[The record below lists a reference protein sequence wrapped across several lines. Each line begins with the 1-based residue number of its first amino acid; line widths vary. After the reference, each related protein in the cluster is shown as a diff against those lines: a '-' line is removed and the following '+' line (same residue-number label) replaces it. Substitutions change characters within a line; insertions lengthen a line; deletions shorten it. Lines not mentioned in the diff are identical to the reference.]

1 MSSRL
6 FNLSYKIKHFFDD
19 WHLDALIVFIPT
31 AGDIV
36 TAFLS
41 FPFIM
46 FCLFKVRSIALT
58 LAVLNNYMLD
68 MIIGLIPFGVGNI
81 SDFFYK
87 AHRKNLDLIMEFID
101 DDKSV
106 IEEVNR
112 KAVISAIILVVLIA
126 IFILMIK
133 FISQFVEWVGSLF

>member
-1 MSSRL
+1 
-6 FNLSYKIKHFFDD
+6 
-19 WHLDALIVFIPT
+19 
-31 AGDIV
+31 
-36 TAFLS
+36 
-41 FPFIM
+41 
-46 FCLFKVRSIALT
+46 
-58 LAVLNNYMLD
+58 